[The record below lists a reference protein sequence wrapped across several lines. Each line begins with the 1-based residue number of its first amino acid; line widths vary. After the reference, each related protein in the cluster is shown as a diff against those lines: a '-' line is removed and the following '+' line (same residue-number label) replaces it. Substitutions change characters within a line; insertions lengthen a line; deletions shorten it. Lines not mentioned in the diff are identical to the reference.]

1 MSKYLELFAKAIGMK
16 DSIERSPYELEGL
29 QELITE
35 ERRREM
41 GSASKGTSEEEE
53 ASTPESETEAITF
66 NEDIYI
72 LTGRKGK

>member
-16 DSIERSPYELEGL
+16 DSVERSRYELEGL

-41 GSASKGTSEEEE
+41 DSTSKRASEKEE
-53 ASTPESETEAITF
+53 ASKTESKAE
-66 NEDIYI
+66 
-72 LTGRKGK
+72 